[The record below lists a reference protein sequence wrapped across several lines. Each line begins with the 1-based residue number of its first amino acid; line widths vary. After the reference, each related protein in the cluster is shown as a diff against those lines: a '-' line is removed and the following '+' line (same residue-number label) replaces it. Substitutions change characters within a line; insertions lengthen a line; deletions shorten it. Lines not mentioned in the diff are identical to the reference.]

1 MKTRKI
7 ILIAIASLGL
17 VLPSCLKDQA
27 EIFDESPSVRM
38 TEYLANAKKVLM
50 KPENGWVMYYFP
62 DKSQSYGGHN
72 FTVKFG
78 EESVEVGCD
87 FSSDV
92 SETQTSLYRL
102 GSDTGPTLSFDTD
115 NKFMHYFSTP
125 NSSMYQSYGGD
136 FEFMLLEV
144 EADHV
149 KMMGRRSGN
158 IILMK
163 PLGEAGVSYLEKVKA
178 ASDDFAGS
186 GLSGLTGNLGGKEVK
201 GNVDQTYQ
209 QITFSYGE
217 ESSQVAYMFTPGG
230 IRLYEPLTIGS
241 AVLDE
246 FQFDPDAMKLTLA
259 GTSES
264 LQGTVRDGFR
274 RYKDYEGEYWLY
286 YNRMNEADLQ
296 YDSVAVTLSPGVK
309 NSTYLMSGLNEN
321 FDIVW
326 DYNRA
331 DGTLSWMRQT
341 LGYLANGNEV
351 RLCALDGATGG
362 YTWASSVV
370 MGYTEWNGDED
381 KPVYYLQPQ
390 YRWSSNTRMAN
401 SFYLRMWD
409 SAGNNVGAPAISTGW
424 CFMNKV
430 TIIRWIYSLAKK

>member
-7 ILIAIASLGL
+7 ILIAIASLGV

-92 SETQTSLYRL
+92 SETLTSLYRL

-186 GLSGLTGNLGGKEVK
+186 GLSGLTGSVGGKDVK
-201 GNVDQTYQ
+201 GTVDQTYQ

-217 ESSQVAYMFTPGG
+217 ESSQSAYMFTPEG

-246 FQFDPDAMKLTLA
+246 FQFDPETMKLTLA

-286 YNRMNEADLQ
+286 YNRMNEADMQ

-331 DGTLSWMRQT
+331 DGTLYWMRQT

-362 YTWASSVV
+362 YTWTSSVV

-381 KPVYYLQPQ
+381 NPVYYLQPQ

-409 SAGNNVGAPAISTGW
+409 SAGNNVGAPGASTGW

-430 TIIRWIYSLAKK
+430 TILRWIYSLAKK